1 MITSFLVYPFMIYSM
16 FMLFRVPKNYY
27 DSGFLKSRTNIRYR
41 FNVTIGIIIFIFFT
55 GVRWDVGIDQLSYLQ
70 DYDSLSFSDN
80 FIRDDQ
86 EKGFVGFMK
95 LLSKIGL
102 PSTVFFAIVGLIQLC
117 CTLTIFRRERFVIPF
132 FCIGLICGGVFFS
145 WCNGIRQQLVMSA
158 FLCISS
164 YFLLEKKFVPTLISI
179 FLLTFFH
186 RSAVF
191 LFVLVPLIWIDFENF
206 IIKRK
211 WQYFILFAALIL
223 SQFSLWENLL
233 SYLDK
238 FLEFVKYDDRY
249 NSEVLM
255 RVGTR
260 TMNFGARRIIFLLFD
275 ILIIFYSNRMRQ
287 FYPSKTYGFVN
298 ALFLILIFIQP
309 LFMDSLAFSRFVDYF
324 VIYRVIMLAYLMY
337 YLFYVHSYMI
347 GWAIILLLACHLS
360 IQIIADKGNHS
371 DCVRYEFVW
380 NR

>member
-55 GVRWDVGIDQLSYLQ
+55 GVRWDVGIDQLSYLK